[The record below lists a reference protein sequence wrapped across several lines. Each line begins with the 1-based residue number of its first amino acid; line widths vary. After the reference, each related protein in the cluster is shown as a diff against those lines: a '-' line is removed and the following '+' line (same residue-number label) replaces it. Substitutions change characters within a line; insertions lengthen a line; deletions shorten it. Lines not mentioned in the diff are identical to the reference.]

1 MITAILLAAGESR
14 RMGQLK
20 QLLPFGSK
28 TVIET
33 CLDALLASKA
43 DHVMVVLGHRA
54 DEIGRCL
61 ESLPVTCVVNPD
73 YREGMSS
80 SVKAG
85 VQRLPP
91 QTQAAMI
98 ALVDQPLVPSSVMD
112 EIVDA
117 YRSTSKK
124 IVVPEFGGRSGHP
137 VVIDMSY
144 RDEILAVSPQ
154 AGLRE
159 LIYRHWD
166 DVLKLPVQT
175 DAVID
180 NMNTWEDYQRLLK
193 KQEALRQEVSEGRR

>member
-54 DEIGRCL
+54 DEIGQRL
-61 ESLPVTCVVNPD
+61 ESLPVTRVINPD
-73 YREGMSS
+73 YRQGMSS

-85 VQRLPP
+85 VRRLPP
-91 QTQAAMI
+91 ETQAVMI
-98 ALVDQPLVPSSVMD
+98 ALVDQPLVPSSIMD
-112 EIVDA
+112 EIMDA
-117 YRSTSKK
+117 YRSADKK
-124 IVVPEFGGRSGHP
+124 IVVPEFQGRSGHP
-137 VVIDMSY
+137 IVIDLAY
-144 RDEILAVSPQ
+144 RDEILAVNPQ

-175 DAVID
+175 EAVID
-180 NMNTWEDYQRLLK
+180 NMNTWDDYQRLLR
-193 KQEALRQEVSEGRR
+193 KQEALSQEAIEGNR